1 MDTKT
6 TIVALLVV
14 LGLGVFLP
22 FGNSS
27 QTVVERV
34 TENLGAVNSPD
45 FSLGGVRLYSQQST
59 AFTQATNTV
68 ICSLQSPA
76 GTSTLLTGGVQL
88 TTATSGVTSLSIS
101 KSTSVAQIG
110 TLIASTSVASGA
122 VKSMEAASSTFNA
135 QALADRLFSPNTYL
149 NVAQQGGGAMNQSG
163 SCNAVWQVL

>member
-6 TIVALLVV
+6 TIFALLVV
-14 LGLGVFLP
+14 LTLGVFLP

-45 FSLGGVRLYSQQST
+45 FNIGGVRLYSQQSSS
-59 AFTQATNTV
+59 FTQATNTV

-76 GTSTLLTGGVQL
+76 STSTLLTGGIQV
-88 TTATSGVTSLSIS
+88 TTGTSTGTSLSIS
-101 KSTSVAQIG
+101 KSTTNATVG
-110 TLIASTSVASGA
+110 TVIASTSVSSGA
-122 VKSMEAASSTFNA
+122 GKAMEAATSTFNA
-135 QALADRLFSPNTYL
+135 QALTDRLFSPNTYF
-149 NVAQQGGGAMNQSG
+149 NVAQQGGGILNQSG